1 MYKQTNVEINRNKGK
16 NNRIGIVEAGT
27 FTGRMPNKPTTFQQA
42 TMATIL
48 VHIHKD
54 SRARIDK
61 AILRYRSK
69 ILTATIS

>member
-54 SRARIDK
+54 
-61 AILRYRSK
+61 RYHNIQHKHFIMCK
-69 ILTATIS
+69 IIHMQ